1 VRGAGLVF
9 LAGVSTPRWSCG
21 MTEIDPNAAGH
32 QLIPNSWTVAAI
44 SGPLPAALSV
54 M

>member
-1 VRGAGLVF
+1 
-9 LAGVSTPRWSCG
+9 

-44 SGPLPAALSV
+44 SGPLPAALSL